1 MDFYKH
7 PDEIVRECR
16 QKSADSDNLTP
27 SQERE
32 LKKRLATNQVK
43 QSYYNAKEK
52 VLENEVFLVGY
63 FSRICSNY

>member
-7 PDEIVRECR
+7 PDQIVRECR
-16 QKSADSDNLTP
+16 HKLADSDSLTP
-27 SQERE
+27 NQERE

-52 VLENEVFLVGY
+52 
-63 FSRICSNY
+63 C